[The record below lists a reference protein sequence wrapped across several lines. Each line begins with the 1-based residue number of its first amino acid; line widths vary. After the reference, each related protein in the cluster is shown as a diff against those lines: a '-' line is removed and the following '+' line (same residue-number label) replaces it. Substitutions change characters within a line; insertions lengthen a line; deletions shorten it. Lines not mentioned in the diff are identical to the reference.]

1 MSKNIYVGNLSYSL
15 TEEQL
20 RDTFAPYGNVESA
33 KIIKDA
39 FTGRAKGFGFVEMST
54 PEEAQAAIDAL
65 DGKDISGRNMRVNLA
80 KPRENNGGGR
90 REGGFRRERRD
101 Y

>member
-15 TEEQL
+15 TEEEL
-20 RDTFAPYGNVESA
+20 RETFAPYGTVESA
-33 KIIKDA
+33 KLIKDN

-54 PEEAQAAIDAL
+54 PEEAQAAISAL
-65 DGKDISGRNMRVNLA
+65 DGKELAGRNMRVNLA
-80 KPRENNGGGR
+80 KPREAGGGR